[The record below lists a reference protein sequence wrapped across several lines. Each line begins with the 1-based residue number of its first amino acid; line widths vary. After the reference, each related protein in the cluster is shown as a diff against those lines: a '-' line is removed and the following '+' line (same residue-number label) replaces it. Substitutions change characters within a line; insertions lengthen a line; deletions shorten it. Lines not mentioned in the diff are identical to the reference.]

1 MGGRLMTAL
10 REAEGLAA
18 VAEVRGV
25 GLMAGVELEEP
36 ADGAELA
43 GRIRRRG
50 AIVRATG
57 QKLVLSPPLV
67 IEPEQIDRLA
77 EIIVSELAATTV
89 PA

>member
-1 MGGRLMTAL
+1 
-10 REAEGLAA
+10 
-18 VAEVRGV
+18 V
-25 GLMAGVELEEP
+25 GLMAGVELNAP

-43 GRIRRRG
+43 ARIRRRG

-67 IEPEQIDRLA
+67 IEPDQVDRLA
-77 EIIVSELAATTV
+77 EIICSELAETAV

>member
-1 MGGRLMTAL
+1 MAEARGAGADGGGRAD
-10 REAEGLAA
+10 RA
-18 VAEVRGV
+18 
-25 GLMAGVELEEP
+25 

-43 GRIRRRG
+43 ARIRRRG

-67 IEPEQIDRLA
+67 IEPDQVDRLA
-77 EIIVSELAATTV
+77 EIICSELAETAV